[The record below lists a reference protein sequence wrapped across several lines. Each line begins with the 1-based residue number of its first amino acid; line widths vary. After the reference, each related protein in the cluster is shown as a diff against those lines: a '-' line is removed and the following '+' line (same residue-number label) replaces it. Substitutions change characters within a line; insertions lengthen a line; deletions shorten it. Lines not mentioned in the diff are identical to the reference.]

1 MSTYNLLF
9 GSVDEQHRAR
19 LLEEG
24 QKLPVLITRTPRE
37 DWMIHPDWIDR
48 LAWAGLLPLAWMVE
62 ATLAEWKPMSS

>member
-1 MSTYNLLF
+1 MSVLSIIPTGMSTYNLLF

-48 LAWAGLLPLAWMVE
+48 LV
-62 ATLAEWKPMSS
+62 SC